1 MFYLNKPQIP
11 SIQYQ
16 TMKKLFIEEGL
27 EEQFLAFQH
36 CSHNHFLRE
45 TLYQRQHG
53 LCPYCGKPVI
63 GTKINTRVHHNT
75 YAHHCQYPGP
85 EIKVHCP
92 QSNGS
97 ISAKSPNCE
106 LCYYQHP
113 KFAEA
118 CLERLSLLHDT
129 CHQTLH
135 EQR

>member
-63 GTKINTRVHHNT
+63 GTKINTRVHHNPMLT
-75 YAHHCQYPGP
+75 IVNILVPKSKY
-85 EIKVHCP
+85 IVLKVMAVSQRKAP
-92 QSNGS
+92 IVNYVTIS
-97 ISAKSPNCE
+97 ILN
-106 LCYYQHP
+106 
-113 KFAEA
+113 
-118 CLERLSLLHDT
+118 LLKPV
-129 CHQTLH
+129 
-135 EQR
+135 